1 MEQLSFKTSLF
12 SKSLIKPRIRYFP
25 LISWKCARIAI
36 VVNMLGVLSKYM
48 KDVSV
53 LRKLLFTVA
62 FLPDDLPNR
71 WDIAVQFAY
80 SSRGIPD
87 ISADIAKMF
96 SENIQ
101 SLDAQAF
108 LCDGVLQKEL
118 LKIPRE
124 KPLGSPYQFT

>member
-1 MEQLSFKTSLF
+1 
-12 SKSLIKPRIRYFP
+12 
-25 LISWKCARIAI
+25 
-36 VVNMLGVLSKYM
+36 M

-53 LRKLLFTVA
+53 LRKLLFAVA
-62 FLPDDLPNR
+62 FLPDDLPNW

-87 ISADIAKMF
+87 ISADIAKIL

-108 LCDGVLQKEL
+108 LCDEVLQKEL

-124 KPLGSPYQFT
+124 KPLGVVLISSHDIYNVQFQAASAKRSPCFHHYLR